1 MCIARGLEHR
11 IAHIAQHNVCVR
23 LVLCVAC
30 VFYVRGGVARGGER
44 QQERLSRQ
52 AVGASLRLTLRAEP
66 ARRRRPPVSFWGV
79 YNMGGRNGGPFVL
92 QHEH

>member
-1 MCIARGLEHR
+1 MCIARGLGHR

-52 AVGASLRLTLRAEP
+52 AVG
-66 ARRRRPPVSFWGV
+66 PPCG
-79 YNMGGRNGGPFVL
+79 
-92 QHEH
+92 